1 MTRKL
6 DLERLRETP
15 PEETARYLRSN
26 RRKLRIRV
34 HEGPA
39 KTVRTDVYKG
49 REIRITTTYDIRID
63 GRLVGG
69 HVEVSPEG
77 RVHYHGLPAYSWM
90 SAVDLVRQVIDSFPD
105 EFPERGKITRKR
117 STSKTQ
123 GLRKGSKSKS
133 SSRARR

>member
-1 MTRKL
+1 MARKI
-6 DLERLRETP
+6 DLERLREAP

-26 RRKLRIRV
+26 RRKLRVRV
-34 HEGPA
+34 PKGPA
-39 KTVRTDVYKG
+39 KSVRTDVYKG

-63 GRLVGG
+63 GRPVAG

-77 RVHYHGLPAYSWM
+77 HVHYHGLPAYSWM

-105 EFPERGKITRKR
+105 QFPQRRKTTRKR

-123 GLRKGSKSKS
+123 AARMGSKSKS
-133 SSRARR
+133 

>member
-1 MTRKL
+1 MTRKF

-39 KTVRTDVYKG
+39 KTVRTDVYKK

-63 GRLVGG
+63 GRPVGG
-69 HVEVSPEG
+69 HIEVSPEG

-105 EFPERGKITRKR
+105 EFPERGKTPRKR

-123 GLRKGSKSKS
+123 GLRKSSKSKS